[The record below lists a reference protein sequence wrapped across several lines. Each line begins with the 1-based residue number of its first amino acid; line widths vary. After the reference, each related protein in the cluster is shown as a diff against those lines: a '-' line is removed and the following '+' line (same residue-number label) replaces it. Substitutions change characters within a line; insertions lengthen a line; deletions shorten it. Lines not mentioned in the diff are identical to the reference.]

1 MTKITAYGFVLVT
14 IIFTVVGQLLIKW
27 QAMQAGSL
35 PASWPAR
42 ASFMM
47 NLLLNP
53 WIILGLL
60 SAVVAA
66 CAWMLAMTRLPISIA
81 YPMMSLTYPLVIV
94 ISWWLLGETLSPWRG
109 VGVGL
114 ILIGIAMLGL
124 E

>member
-1 MTKITAYGFVLVT
+1 MTKMMAYGFVLVT
-14 IIFTVVGQLLIKW
+14 IVFTVVGQLLIKW
-27 QAMQAGSL
+27 QAMQAGNL

-42 ASFMM
+42 AAFLID
-47 NLLLNP
+47 LLLNP

-81 YPMMSLTYPLVIV
+81 YPMMSLTYPLVIAL
-94 ISWWLLGETLSPWRG
+94 SWLLLGETLSLWRA
-109 VGVGL
+109 VGVAF
-114 ILIGIAMLGL
+114 ILAGIALLGI